1 MNEYEELRIRIRK
14 TDTRRYLVL
23 ANGPVAAASVITL
36 NRPAG
41 SYWQDFHQL
50 LLEELGEVVTTDS
63 RSTSERA
70 RDLGRDLFAA
80 LLPEPLHKALVES
93 RAIAQQEGKHLRLRF
108 EVDADLMQLPLE
120 LLCAPEA
127 DPLGRLAL
135 QSDLS
140 IARSL
145 EGAPHHPLRMP
156 RTDDDRDSVKLLAVV
171 CSPQRL
177 SSLSGKREI
186 EQLKKALPPL
196 LVALDPEPLQV
207 LAGERQVVSRENV
220 RALLKRQREPCA
232 LLIVAHG
239 IYDDEEG
246 CSAVL
251 MEREDRTIDRL
262 SGEILNGLLTQA
274 SGLRF
279 VLLNLCLG
287 AKASAAEPFS
297 GLAQRL
303 IAGGIPAVVA
313 MQGEVSNE
321 AATACSPSLF
331 NGICENLIVDEAVS
345 AARLAMADNR
355 ETRIEWA
362 NPVLFLH
369 RDFRHGWLF
378 KVQETPDEDGGELP
392 DPLMD
397 CRRILADVQTI
408 PNVSNLTSAARCKK
422 LQGDWDGALRFA
434 MAGLNANPRNPA
446 CSRLAQEAKL
456 ESGLQNLIRMCDA
469 IAGYRAIP
477 DLARTQKRL
486 RASLPAQVYSVVSEE
501 LAEARRLDEEY
512 HQARKDQKK
521 GDWEEAAR
529 GYWDI
534 LKVRRHRG
542 DTYERFKNANLE
554 RRLKRFYR
562 RAEQSLNLEHWDES
576 GAYFKRV
583 LALRPK
589 GFRDAELGR
598 LYAEGRLAEVAAQEE
613 GDWSGVGKSYQPLA
627 KKKYRDSAQRH
638 VYARG
643 RAAEQRS
650 TWKAATKSYRRRGLA
665 KTFPDV
671 AWRLPYVRA
680 RTAEA
685 DSDWSQAVEIYGAL
699 ERDHSG
705 CRADVAARGLHAL
718 GRQAENDE
726 KWAEGLAVYERLLAD
741 ECPGELRIPVRT
753 VYVRARQLEEGGE
766 WARPMRIYAGP
777 AEELPEARQRLERLQ
792 VLQEAVPWAEELA
805 IAGWTADP
813 WATRA
818 GMNPYADLAAADI
831 RPGSSREAVK
841 NSSFVLMERGAMT
854 PEART
859 AWDCLRIL
867 PERLRADAF
876 LYRLHDRD
884 ELRLLLASI
893 APGPRD
899 QVLAGMTNAL
909 PQESPL
915 FLLLGE
921 RRVEAIEFWKEL
933 RRQNPADVEVVH
945 ALALAFLF
953 QAREQKAEDEH
964 EKADL
969 AWEEALAC
977 WTMVLSDDAYWERRR
992 REWADAYQQTVTSG
1006 DLARLRSDLVQEI
1019 LKGLAETARI
1029 RADGGAVE
1037 RAAEL
1042 NRLALTFE
1050 VELEGARSLKEAGG
1064 LGGDLAD
1071 GGFVSGPIYL
1081 GRVALGDRLG
1091 RRISSL
1097 ESETEG
1103 WKRENLLT
1111 TLDTALG
1118 TGGEGAGHTTPEALF
1133 RLRCTFSKLGVTL
1146 LLLDRHHYDETIE
1159 NLPPLYRCKL
1169 SDLPDDCPEAGS
1181 IELTDAHH
1189 RTCSKCRSFLE
1200 ENPAYLCLDHRHAR
1214 LLQDAVE
1221 LATRAHLGR
1230 AQEALAAGRVEAA
1243 LGGWRQAIEI
1253 SANAGAQ
1260 VRTKRAIARVVLGR
1274 AEVLSQD
1281 RSRRRGERLSEAIE
1295 LVEQA
1300 RRLIGRADEGRLETR
1315 LAKLLTSRGVWYGY
1329 GCFKYQD
1336 PDYEKAAEDLRA
1348 ALELDPD
1355 SLHAR
1360 DNLSRALIVHANNL
1374 PEDGVS
1380 VKALRLFA
1388 EAFTALHEGLL
1399 RSGDHRQLVQ
1409 AFRRGLDELEG
1420 IILFELS
1427 PEQLADRIADMARS
1441 EPVSPAL
1448 RPPSGEYGIAD
1459 VVNLIIAIRRDGV
1472 EAPLRQALLDAV
1484 ANLANNWKGNAT

>member
-23 ANGPVAAASVITL
+23 ANGPVAAVAVITL
-36 NRPAG
+36 KRPAG
-41 SYWQDFHQL
+41 SYWRDFHRL
-50 LLEELGEVVTTDS
+50 LQEELGEVVTGDS

-70 RDLGRDLFAA
+70 LDLGRELFTA

-135 QSDLS
+135 QPDLS

-156 RTDDDRDSVKLLAVV
+156 QAEDDRDSVKLLAVV

-177 SSLSGKREI
+177 PSLSGEREI

-207 LAGERQVVSRENV
+207 LAGKRQMVSRKNV
-220 RALLKRQREPCA
+220 RAFLRRQRNPCA
-232 LLIVAHG
+232 LLLVAHG

-246 CSAVL
+246 RPAVL
-251 MEREDRTIDRL
+251 IEREDRTIDPL

-287 AKASAAEPFS
+287 TKASPGEPFS

-321 AATACSPSLF
+321 AATACSPSMF

-355 ETRIEWA
+355 ETQIEWA

-378 KVQETPDEDGGELP
+378 KVQEIPGEDGSELP
-392 DPLMD
+392 DPLRH
-397 CRRILADVQTI
+397 CRRILADVQTK
-408 PNVSNLTSAARCKK
+408 PNVSNLAAAARCKK

-434 MAGLNANPRNPA
+434 RAGLNANPRNPA
-446 CSRLAQEAKL
+446 CNRLAQEAKL
-456 ESGLQNLIRMCDA
+456 ELATQDLETMCDA
-469 IAGYRAIP
+469 IASYEKISDVAK
-477 DLARTQKRL
+477 AHKRL
-486 RASLPAQVYSVVSEE
+486 RAALPAQVYAVVSEE

-512 HQARKDQKK
+512 RQARKDQKK
-521 GDWEEAAR
+521 EDWEEAAR
-529 GYWDI
+529 GYWGI
-534 LKVRRHRG
+534 LKVRRHHG
-542 DTYERFKNANLE
+542 DTYEQFKNANLE
-554 RRLKRFYR
+554 RRLDRFYR
-562 RAEQSLNLEHWDES
+562 RAEQSLDLEHWDEA

-583 LALRPK
+583 LALRPE
-589 GFRDAELGR
+589 GYRAAELGS
-598 LYAEGRLAEVAAQEE
+598 LYTDGRLAEVSAQQEI
-613 GDWSGVGKSYQPLA
+613 DWSAVSKSYQPLV
-627 KKKYRDSAQRH
+627 KKRYRDATQRH
-638 VYARG
+638 AYARG
-643 RAAEQRS
+643 RAAERRS
-650 TWKAATKSYRRRGLA
+650 SWKAAAKSYRRRGLA
-665 KTFPDV
+665 RTFPDV

-685 DSDWSQAVEIYGAL
+685 DSAWSQAVEIYEAL
-699 ERDHSG
+699 ERDHTG
-705 CRADVAARGLHAL
+705 CHADVAARRLHAL
-718 GRQAENDE
+718 GRQAETDNR
-726 KWAEGLAVYERLLAD
+726 WAEGLERYEQLIA
-741 ECPGELRIPVRT
+741 GESPRELQILVRAA
-753 VYVRARQLEEGGE
+753 YVRARQLEEGGE
-766 WARPMRIYAGP
+766 WARPIEIYACSV
-777 AEELPEARQRLERLQ
+777 AELPEARQRLERLQ

-841 NSSFVLMERGAMT
+841 NASFVLMERGAMT
-854 PEART
+854 PEARA

-867 PERLRADAF
+867 PGRLRADAF
-876 LYRLHDRD
+876 LYRLHERD
-884 ELRLLLASI
+884 ELRQLLASI
-893 APGPRD
+893 APGARD
-899 QVLAGMTNAL
+899 QVLEGMINAL
-909 PQESPL
+909 PQDSSL

-921 RRVEAIEFWKEL
+921 RRGEAIEFWKEL
-933 RRQNPADVEVVH
+933 RRQNPADVEVGH

-953 QAREQKAEDEH
+953 LAREQEAEDEH

-969 AWEEALAC
+969 AWEEAFAC
-977 WTMVLSDDAYWERRR
+977 WTMVLSDDGYWERRR

-1019 LKGLAETARI
+1019 LKGIAEMARI
-1029 RADGGAVE
+1029 RADGGAVDQ
-1037 RAAEL
+1037 AAGL
-1042 NRLALTFE
+1042 DRLALVFE

-1064 LGGDLAD
+1064 FGGDLA
-1071 GGFVSGPIYL
+1071 GSGFVSGPIYL
-1081 GRVALGDRLG
+1081 GRVGLGDRLG
-1091 RRISSL
+1091 LRIASL
-1097 ESETEG
+1097 ESKAGG
-1103 WKRENLLT
+1103 WEREDLLT

-1118 TGGEGAGHTTPEALF
+1118 TGDEGAGQATPEALF
-1133 RLRCTFSKLGVTL
+1133 RLRCTFSELGVAL
-1146 LLLDRHHYDETIE
+1146 LLLDRHLYDEAIE
-1159 NLPPLYRCKL
+1159 NLPPLYQRKL
-1169 SDLPDDCPEAGS
+1169 SELPEDCPEAGS
-1181 IELTDAHH
+1181 AELTDSHR
-1189 RTCSKCRSFLE
+1189 RTCPTCRSFLE
-1200 ENPAYLCLDHRHAR
+1200 KNPAYFCLDHRHAR

-1221 LATRAHLGR
+1221 VATRAHLGR
-1230 AQEALAAGRVEAA
+1230 AQEALAASKTEAA
-1243 LGGWRQAIEI
+1243 LEGWRQAIEI

-1274 AEVLSQD
+1274 AEALSQV
-1281 RSRRRGERLSEAIE
+1281 RSRRRGERLSESIK
-1295 LVEQA
+1295 LIKQS
-1300 RRLIGRADEGRLETR
+1300 RRMIGRADEGRLEAR

-1329 GCFKYQD
+1329 GCIKYQG
-1336 PDYEKAAEDLRA
+1336 PAYGKAAEDLRA

-1380 VKALRLFA
+1380 VKALQLFA
-1388 EAFTALHEGLL
+1388 EAFAALHEGLQ
-1399 RSGDHRQLVQ
+1399 RTGNHRQLVQ

-1427 PEQLADRIADMARS
+1427 PEELADRIADMARS
-1441 EPVSPAL
+1441 EPASPPL

-1459 VVNLIIAIRRDGV
+1459 VINLITAMRREGV

-1484 ANLANNWKGNAT
+1484 AHLASNWKGNAT